1 MIECF
6 LCASERREHVQWL
19 SDALAGA
26 GSVESC
32 APDPAV
38 LAQRIGG
45 ADPVAVFIDFTGD
58 EAGAAQAAADAL
70 RRSHPDLPVIA
81 LGSMSEPGSMLA
93 AMRSGVT
100 ELVDYARPPEEAL
113 RVAAALLERIGGS
126 VNRHGRVVAVLGARA
141 GMGVSTLCANLAAL
155 LQKRVAGRH
164 RQVALLDLGLPAG
177 DCALFLNTRCEFS
190 FVDAVRN
197 LHRIDR
203 TFVNTALARHATGL
217 ALTTLPANLAELR
230 DVSYASSVGLLNR
243 LRSFFDLQLVDLGGF
258 SNREFVS
265 QIARAADEVWVVCD
279 QGVAS
284 VVSAVDLLGALRGDG
299 EPLDHARLIVNQ
311 HDPELGLT
319 PAQIAGRLGLP
330 LAASLPSRRVPI
342 GRTANLGK
350 LLVEHA
356 PRDPYVKAL
365 DALAGQLAP
374 AAAAASPRKAAARRG
389 LFGRLSTTVS
399 RRS

>member
-1 MIECF
+1 MTDHF
-6 LCASERREHVQWL
+6 VCACARREHLDWL
-19 SDALAGA
+19 SGALASA
-26 GSVESC
+26 GSVESS
-32 APDPAV
+32 ALDPAV
-38 LAQRIGG
+38 LAQRV
-45 ADPVAVFIDFTGD
+45 AVFNPVAVFIDFSGE
-58 EAGAAQAAADAL
+58 EAGAAQATADAL

-81 LGSMSEPGSMLA
+81 LGSMTEPASMLA

-113 RVAAALLERIGGS
+113 RVASALLERVGGS
-126 VNRHGRVVAVLGARA
+126 VNRHGKVVVVLGARA
-141 GMGVSTLCANLAAL
+141 GMGVSTLSTNLAVL
-155 LQKRVAGRH
+155 LQKRVAGDH

-177 DCALFLNTRCEFS
+177 ECALFLNTRCEFN
-190 FVDAVRN
+190 FVEAVRN

-217 ALTTLPANLAELR
+217 VLTTLPARLAELR

-258 SNREFVS
+258 SNREFLS
-265 QIARAADEVWVVCD
+265 QMAHAADEVWVVCD

-284 VVSAVDLLGALRGDG
+284 VVSAVDLLDGLRADG
-299 EPLDHARLIVNQ
+299 EPLDNARLIVNQ
-311 HDPELGLT
+311 YDPELGLT

-330 LAASLPSRRVPI
+330 LLANLPSRRVPI
-342 GRTANLGK
+342 GLAANQGK
-350 LLVEHA
+350 LVVDEA

-365 DALAGQLAP
+365 DALVNELAS
-374 AAAAASPRKAAARRG
+374 AATVASPEKAAAQSGLRR
-389 LFGRLSTTVS
+389 LLSKTLS